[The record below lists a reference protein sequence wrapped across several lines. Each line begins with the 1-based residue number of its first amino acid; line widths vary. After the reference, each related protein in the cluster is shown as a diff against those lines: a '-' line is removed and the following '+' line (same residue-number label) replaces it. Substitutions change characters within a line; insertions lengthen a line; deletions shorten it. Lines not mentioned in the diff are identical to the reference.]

1 MEKSTVERLLAADEP
16 DYGKLAKMGTDAV
29 EPLRALVESE
39 DPATASKA
47 AYVLSLI
54 GDDDA
59 IDGLSDAASSDV
71 PEVRSA
77 VAAGVRN
84 LTIRAAGHADAAVGR
99 RKAMGTAADAP
110 ADKVEKLVAKL
121 LADPDP
127 GVRRIT
133 LKSIDADI
141 AAAMESEIS
150 ELRDNDE
157 DETLR
162 KIADDVLHDE
172 T

>member
-1 MEKSTVERLLAADEP
+1 MEKSRVERLLAADEP
-16 DYGKLAKMGTDAV
+16 DYGKLSEMGTDAV

-84 LTIRAAGHADAAVGR
+84 LTIRAGRADATGGR
-99 RKAMGTAADAP
+99 RKAMGAAADAP
-110 ADKVEKLVAKL
+110 VDKVEKLVAKL

-127 GVRRIT
+127 GVRRVT
-133 LKSIDADI
+133 LRSLDADT

-162 KIADDVLHDE
+162 KIADDVLHHE
-172 T
+172 A